1 MKFVAVKFILVSMLC
16 VFLAAGAGA
25 RAEER
30 YSEWGGGDEKYDA
43 LVERLYELIDAAEKS
58 RAADPR
64 LLRDLR
70 DAIADHTAAAPKDE
84 PVPALPPQ
92 KLVHDDFG
100 DGNFTRNPAWTVVE
114 GRFSVDSGLGLRSV
128 VAKVAPVANKS
139 SKKKR
144 TELVTD
150 VLGSL
155 LGTKKKVEEPAPS
168 QSSLPERAEIFIE
181 APISNAFQVILEIV
195 SREKHGRFSLD
206 LFQGRSRSAGYRLT
220 YVPGGQPSLELQ
232 RFGSSGL
239 RSIVAHNQA
248 LNLED
253 NFRHRVEF
261 SRDSDGGMKVS
272 IDGGLLLSAT
282 DVSFRDPFAG
292 LTIANDG
299 GDYSL
304 REITVLGDR

>member
-1 MKFVAVKFILVSMLC
+1 MLC
-16 VFLAAGAGA
+16 VFLVAGGSA

-43 LVERLYELIDAAEKS
+43 LVDRLHELIDAAEKS
-58 RAADPR
+58 RAADPI

-70 DAIADHTAAAPKDE
+70 NAIAEHTAAAPKAE
-84 PVPALPPQ
+84 PAPTLPSQ

-114 GRFSVDSGLGLRSV
+114 GRFTVDSGLGLRSV
-128 VAKVAPVANKS
+128 VAKVAPAAQQTTQQS
-139 SKKKR
+139 R

-155 LGTKKKVEEPAPS
+155 LGSKKKKAAEPAPS
-168 QSSLPERAEIFIE
+168 QPVQPERAEIFLQT
-181 APISNAFQVILEIV
+181 PISNAFQVVLEIV
-195 SREKHGRFSLD
+195 SREKHGRFSMD
-206 LFQGRSRSAGYRLT
+206 LFQGRSRSAGYRLA

-239 RSIVAHNQA
+239 RSIGAYNQA

-261 SRDSDGGMKVS
+261 SRDSDGVMKISV
-272 IDGGLLLSAT
+272 DGGVLFSVT

-292 LTIANDG
+292 LTIANEG

-304 REITVLGDR
+304 REIIVLGNR